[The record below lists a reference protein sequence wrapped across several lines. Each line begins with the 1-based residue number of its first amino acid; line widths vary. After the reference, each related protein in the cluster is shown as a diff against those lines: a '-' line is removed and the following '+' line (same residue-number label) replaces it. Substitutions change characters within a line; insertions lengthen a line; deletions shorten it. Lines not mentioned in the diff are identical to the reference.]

1 MKRYMGVF
9 TKDIWVFLKK
19 DMGLFY
25 ARAFII
31 KYGVTPA
38 LWIRQK
44 NFWFF
49 REKSLLIVWR
59 YAENSVSLQRSS
71 RKRETDIKTH

>member
-25 ARAFII
+25 ARARI
-31 KYGVTPA
+31 
-38 LWIRQK
+38 
-44 NFWFF
+44 
-49 REKSLLIVWR
+49 LLNMV
-59 YAENSVSLQRSS
+59 
-71 RKRETDIKTH
+71 